1 MSRVGIGLESP
12 HQETQKVVT
21 LSFPVTLSHCHCA
34 WGAAQPDCS
43 GV

>member
-12 HQETQKVVT
+12 HQETQKVT
-21 LSFPVTLSHCHCA
+21 LSFPVLPCHCA
-34 WGAAQPDCS
+34 WGAAHPDCS